1 MSLISGLSTS
11 LTGMKAAQSQLDLVS
26 RNIANV
32 DTVGYT
38 RKTAAQS
45 NVISNGTPLGVSV
58 SQSQRL
64 VDEGLLKSYLATSSL
79 GANQSAKYNYLSK
92 AETLLGTPQGN
103 NSIAA
108 NVSSLQSAFA
118 TFANDVTS
126 SASKYNLLN
135 QAMSI
140 TERLNQLSLELQSL
154 RGQADTQI
162 AADVENI
169 NTLLDKIDNYNDE
182 IVKYNILGYDGR
194 ADLEDQRDQALR
206 ELSQYIDISYFKRE
220 SGAIVVQT
228 TSGITLLD
236 NDPHKL
242 SHNGVAQT
250 NPTTTYANGGI
261 GGIYVDNKDITQ
273 SIKGG
278 ELKGLIDIRDETLSS
293 LQTQLDELSAAL
305 KTQINQVHNQGTA
318 FPNTPDVLTGT
329 KTFIQNKDN
338 PALDA
343 YPQRIA
349 FENGDVRLSI
359 FDEEGKQ
366 VATTTL
372 VGGLGF
378 SNGSVSEMMQEI
390 QDWLVSPTGAN
401 LPQAKVYM
409 TQEGKL
415 VMDTGNSEYGLS
427 ILDEA
432 SSTAGSDKKNV
443 TVRFDNNADGIYDS
457 STEGFS
463 NFFGMN
469 DFFVDDGYDSTYD
482 SKVLPLNANLGIND
496 ISIISFS
503 NDVNGLNFGTIT
515 VTPNDSLSDIVNSIN
530 TNPAFKGTI
539 RASLVPNGNGYMLRI
554 EDLSGGQLEMA
565 ELQGDNLLGRLGIS
579 PSSAGMSMD
588 IDVRNDLKTNPDKIS
603 ASTPIYSSTTGTYS
617 LNAAANDVAVSMSK
631 VFDTSYNFKQSGTIA
646 QTQTTL
652 ANYASTFVG
661 NIASQTSNAKAAY
674 EYQAELGTSIATKEA
689 TLSGVDLDEELG
701 QMIIFQQTYAACAQA
716 FTASKEILDMLLNIV
731 QEDFRNGQSSYI

>member
-731 QEDFRNGQSSYI
+731 

>member
-1 MSLISGLSTS
+1 MALISGLSTS
-11 LTGMKAAQSQLDLVS
+11 LSGMKAAQSQLDLIS
-26 RNIANV
+26 RNISNV

-45 NVISNGTPLGVSV
+45 NIISNGNPLGVNV

-79 GANQSAKYNYLSK
+79 GAGQSAKYDYLSK

-108 NVSSLQSAFA
+108 NVSTLQSAFA

-135 QAMSI
+135 QAMAI
-140 TERLNQLSLELQSL
+140 TERLNQLSTELQSL

-162 AADVENI
+162 AADVGSI
-169 NTLLDKIDNYNDE
+169 NTLLDKIDTLNDE
-182 IVKYNILGYDGR
+182 IVKYDILGYDGT

-206 ELSQYIDISYFKRE
+206 ELSEYIDISYFKRE

-228 TSGITLLD
+228 TSGVTLVD
-236 NDPHKL
+236 NDPHEL
-242 SHNGVAQT
+242 SHSGVTQT
-250 NPTTTYANGGI
+250 NPTTTYASGGI

-273 SIKGG
+273 SIKNG
-278 ELKGLIDIRDETLSS
+278 ELKGLIEIRDETLSS

-305 KTQINQVHNQGTA
+305 KDQINQVHNQGTA
-318 FPNTPDVLTGT
+318 YPNTPDVLTGT
-329 KTFIQNKDN
+329 KTFIQNKNN
-338 PALDA
+338 PNLDT
-343 YPQRIA
+343 YPQGISI
-349 FENGDVRLSI
+349 ENGDVRLSI
-359 FDEEGKQ
+359 FDKDGKQ

-372 VGGLGF
+372 VAGLGF
-378 SNGSVSEMMQEI
+378 GNGTVSDMMETI
-390 QDWLVSPTGAN
+390 QNWLTSPTGAN

-409 TQEGKL
+409 TQEGKM

-443 TVRFDNNADGIYDS
+443 TVRFDNNADGRYDT

-463 NFFGMN
+463 NFFGLN
-469 DFFVDDGYDSTYD
+469 DFFVGDGYDSTYD
-482 SKVLPLNANLGIND
+482 SKVLPYNANLGIND

-503 NDVNGLNFGTIT
+503 NDVNGMNFGTIT

-530 TNPAFKGTI
+530 NNQAFKGTI

-554 EDLSGGQLEMA
+554 EDLSGGQLEIS
-565 ELQGDNLLGRLGIS
+565 ELQGDNLLGRLGLE
-579 PSSAGMSMD
+579 PSDAGLSME
-588 IDVRNDLKTNPDKIS
+588 IDVRSDLKTNPDRIS
-603 ASTPIYSSTTGTYS
+603 GSTPIYSSSTGQYS
-617 LNAAANDVAVSMSK
+617 LNAAANDVAVAMSK
-631 VFDTSYNFKQSGTIA
+631 VFETSYDFKQSGTIA

-661 NIASQTSNAKAAY
+661 NIATQTSNAQAAY
-674 EYQAELGTSIATKEA
+674 EYQTELGSSIATKEA

-716 FTASKEILDMLLNIV
+716 FTASKEILDMLLSIV
-731 QEDFRNGQSSYI
+731 

>member
-45 NVISNGTPLGVSV
+45 NVISNGTPLGVNV

-135 QAMSI
+135 QAMAI

-206 ELSQYIDISYFKRE
+206 ELSQYLDISYFKRE

-378 SNGSVSEMMQEI
+378 SNGSVSDMMQEI

-731 QEDFRNGQSSYI
+731 

>member
-45 NVISNGTPLGVSV
+45 NVISNGTPLGVNV

-135 QAMSI
+135 QAMAI

-206 ELSQYIDISYFKRE
+206 ELSQYLDISYFKRE

-731 QEDFRNGQSSYI
+731 

>member
-1 MSLISGLSTS
+1 MALISGLSTS
-11 LTGMKAAQSQLDLVS
+11 LTGMKAAQSQLDLIS

-45 NVISNGTPLGVSV
+45 NIISNGNPLGVNV

-79 GANQSAKYNYLSK
+79 GASQSAKYDYLSK

-108 NVSSLQSAFA
+108 NVSTLQSAFA

-135 QAMSI
+135 QAMAI
-140 TERLNQLSLELQSL
+140 TERLNQLSTELQSL

-162 AADVENI
+162 AADVGSI
-169 NTLLDKIDNYNDE
+169 NTLLDKIDNLNDE
-182 IVKYNILGYDGR
+182 IVKYDILGYDGR

-228 TSGITLLD
+228 TSGVTLVD

-242 SHNGVAQT
+242 SHSSVAQT
-250 NPTTTYANGGI
+250 NPTTTYAGGGI

-273 SIKGG
+273 SIKNG
-278 ELKGLIDIRDETLSS
+278 ELKGLIEIRDETLSS

-305 KTQINQVHNQGTA
+305 KDQINQVHNQGTA
-318 FPNTPDVLTGT
+318 YPNTPDVLTGT
-329 KTFIQNKDN
+329 KTFIQNKNN
-338 PALDA
+338 PNLDT
-343 YPQRIA
+343 YPQGISI
-349 FENGDVRLSI
+349 ENGDVRLSI
-359 FDEEGKQ
+359 FDKDGKQ

-372 VGGLGF
+372 VDGLGF
-378 SNGSVSEMMQEI
+378 GNGTISDMMETI
-390 QDWLVSPTGAN
+390 QNWLTSPTGAN

-409 TQEGKL
+409 TQEGKM

-443 TVRFDNNADGIYDS
+443 TIRFDNNADGRYDT

-469 DFFVDDGYDSTYD
+469 DFFVGDGYDSTYD
-482 SKVLPLNANLGIND
+482 SKVLPYNANLGIND

-503 NDVNGLNFGTIT
+503 NDVNGVNFGTIT

-530 TNPAFKGTI
+530 SNPAFKGTI

-554 EDLSGGQLEMA
+554 EDMSGGQLEIS
-565 ELQGDNLLGRLGIS
+565 ELQGDNLLGRLGLE
-579 PSSAGMSMD
+579 PSDAGLSME
-588 IDVRNDLKTNPDKIS
+588 IDVRSDLKTNPDRIS
-603 ASTPIYSSTTGTYS
+603 GSTPIYSSSTGQYS
-617 LNAAANDVAVSMSK
+617 LNAAANDVAAAMSK
-631 VFDTSYNFKQSGTIA
+631 VFETSYDFKQSGTIA

-661 NIASQTSNAKAAY
+661 NIATQTSNAQAAY

-716 FTASKEILDMLLNIV
+716 FTASKEILDMLLSIV
-731 QEDFRNGQSSYI
+731 

>member
-45 NVISNGTPLGVSV
+45 NVISNGTPLGVNV

-206 ELSQYIDISYFKRE
+206 ELSQYLDVSYFKRE

-617 LNAAANDVAVSMSK
+617 LNAAANDVAVSMGK

-731 QEDFRNGQSSYI
+731 

>member
-135 QAMSI
+135 QAMAI

-443 TVRFDNNADGIYDS
+443 TVRFDNNADGIYDT

-731 QEDFRNGQSSYI
+731 

>member
-45 NVISNGTPLGVSV
+45 NVISNGTPLGVNV

-135 QAMSI
+135 QAMAI

-206 ELSQYIDISYFKRE
+206 ELSQYLDISYFKRE

-617 LNAAANDVAVSMSK
+617 LNAAANDVAVSMGK

-731 QEDFRNGQSSYI
+731 

>member
-45 NVISNGTPLGVSV
+45 NVISNGTPLGVNV

-135 QAMSI
+135 QAMAI

-206 ELSQYIDISYFKRE
+206 ELSQYLDVSYFKRE

-617 LNAAANDVAVSMSK
+617 LNAAANDVAVSMGK

-731 QEDFRNGQSSYI
+731 

>member
-45 NVISNGTPLGVSV
+45 NVISNGTPLGVNV

-206 ELSQYIDISYFKRE
+206 ELSQYLDISYFKRE

-731 QEDFRNGQSSYI
+731 

>member
-45 NVISNGTPLGVSV
+45 NVISNGTPLGVNV

-135 QAMSI
+135 QAMAI

-206 ELSQYIDISYFKRE
+206 ELSQYLDVSYFKRE

-305 KTQINQVHNQGTA
+305 KTQINQVH
-318 FPNTPDVLTGT
+318 
-329 KTFIQNKDN
+329 I
-338 PALDA
+338 
-343 YPQRIA
+343 
-349 FENGDVRLSI
+349 
-359 FDEEGKQ
+359 
-366 VATTTL
+366 
-372 VGGLGF
+372 
-378 SNGSVSEMMQEI
+378 
-390 QDWLVSPTGAN
+390 
-401 LPQAKVYM
+401 
-409 TQEGKL
+409 
-415 VMDTGNSEYGLS
+415 
-427 ILDEA
+427 
-432 SSTAGSDKKNV
+432 
-443 TVRFDNNADGIYDS
+443 
-457 STEGFS
+457 
-463 NFFGMN
+463 NF
-469 DFFVDDGYDSTYD
+469 
-482 SKVLPLNANLGIND
+482 
-496 ISIISFS
+496 
-503 NDVNGLNFGTIT
+503 
-515 VTPNDSLSDIVNSIN
+515 
-530 TNPAFKGTI
+530 
-539 RASLVPNGNGYMLRI
+539 
-554 EDLSGGQLEMA
+554 
-565 ELQGDNLLGRLGIS
+565 
-579 PSSAGMSMD
+579 
-588 IDVRNDLKTNPDKIS
+588 
-603 ASTPIYSSTTGTYS
+603 
-617 LNAAANDVAVSMSK
+617 
-631 VFDTSYNFKQSGTIA
+631 
-646 QTQTTL
+646 
-652 ANYASTFVG
+652 
-661 NIASQTSNAKAAY
+661 
-674 EYQAELGTSIATKEA
+674 
-689 TLSGVDLDEELG
+689 
-701 QMIIFQQTYAACAQA
+701 
-716 FTASKEILDMLLNIV
+716 
-731 QEDFRNGQSSYI
+731 

>member
-45 NVISNGTPLGVSV
+45 NVISNGTPLGVNV

-135 QAMSI
+135 QAMAI

-206 ELSQYIDISYFKRE
+206 ELSQYLDISYFKRE

-554 EDLSGGQLEMA
+554 EDLSGGQLEMS

-731 QEDFRNGQSSYI
+731 